1 MARRIRC
8 TSLKEMA
15 GLCNGRCRDEAAC
28 VITRYFAK
36 VQSMNSAKYYVGI
49 GLRLLLWLQD
59 VCGNRAGQRALFRQ
73 GGLRAAARGI
83 RSTSLKDMVGLCDG
97 IR

>member
-1 MARRIRC
+1 
-8 TSLKEMA
+8 MA

-59 VCGNRAGQRALFRQ
+59 VCGNRVGSEPYFGKAGFEQQPA
-73 GGLRAAARGI
+73 G
-83 RSTSLKDMVGLCDG
+83 
-97 IR
+97 

>member
-1 MARRIRC
+1 MPGPVLGVHSQDEL
-8 TSLKEMA
+8 TSGIPK
-15 GLCNGRCRDEAAC
+15 
-28 VITRYFAK
+28 YFAK
-36 VQSMNSAKYYVGI
+36 VYNMISAKNYVGI

-83 RSTSLKDMVGLCDG
+83 RCTSLKEMAGLCDG

>member
-59 VCGNRAGQRALFRQ
+59 VCGNRAGGGSEPYFTKAGFEQRPAE
-73 GGLRAAARGI
+73 
-83 RSTSLKDMVGLCDG
+83 
-97 IR
+97 